1 MRRDFENVVES
12 GEVVYRGISRIFQT
26 CKSFFITHLF
36 DFIPLV
42 WGLTSDKKSMGM
54 LDRYKKKGG
63 FFQLLQ
69 LLETS
74 PSAKRE
80 QFLTL
85 IAGESPVWEEAL
97 RKRILTITRV
107 YSWDGQYLVEIFSR
121 VQPMTLAY
129 ALHGNPPEQIEQL
142 LSCLPPIS
150 KRKITDLMT
159 ESNPS
164 AAEKGTCISKMLS
177 EVRGFISQGIIR
189 LDKVDPELH
198 IPENIEEVLSSTV
211 HAVPVYETDAMK
223 KDSKPNIV
231 GDNDGS
237 VAAPGN
243 SQETE
248 FLKRKVNQLASEV
261 NALKHENSV
270 LKDKL
275 AQIKKIA

>member
-1 MRRDFENVVES
+1 LS
-12 GEVVYRGISRIFQT
+12 GLFSGLKPLVLEVV
-26 CKSFFITHLF
+26 
-36 DFIPLV
+36 
-42 WGLTSDKKSMGM
+42 SDKNAMGM

-74 PSAKRE
+74 PTTKRE

-107 YSWDGQYLVEIFSR
+107 YSWEGQYLVEIFSR
-121 VQPMTLAY
+121 VQPQTLAY
-129 ALHGNPPEQIEQL
+129 ALHGNPAEQIESL

-150 KRKITDLMT
+150 KRKITDLMA
-159 ESNPS
+159 EANPS

-177 EVRGFISQGIIR
+177 EVRGYIGQGIIR
-189 LDKVDPELH
+189 LEKVDPELH
-198 IPENIEEVLSSTV
+198 IPENIEEILSTTAFSIPTFEV
-211 HAVPVYETDAMK
+211 AK
-223 KDSKPNIV
+223 KDGKPNIV
-231 GDNDGS
+231 GESDDS
-237 VAAPGN
+237 PAASAGG
-243 SQETE
+243 QETE

>member
-1 MRRDFENVVES
+1 
-12 GEVVYRGISRIFQT
+12 
-26 CKSFFITHLF
+26 
-36 DFIPLV
+36 
-42 WGLTSDKKSMGM
+42 M

-97 RKRILTITRV
+97 RQRILTITRV

-211 HAVPVYETDAMK
+211 HAVPLYETDAMK

-231 GDNDGS
+231 GDNDGA
-237 VAAPGN
+237 VAAPAN

>member
-1 MRRDFENVVES
+1 M
-12 GEVVYRGISRIFQT
+12 
-26 CKSFFITHLF
+26 L
-36 DFIPLV
+36 PLV
-42 WGLTSDKKSMGM
+42 LHYVSDILNMGM

-63 FFQLLQ
+63 FYQLLQ

-74 PSAKRE
+74 PANKRE
-80 QFLTL
+80 QFLGL
-85 IAGESPVWEEAL
+85 IGGESPAWEEAL

-121 VQPMTLAY
+121 VQPLTLAN
-129 ALHGNPPEQIEQL
+129 ALHGNPQEQVEQL

-150 KRKITDLMT
+150 KRKITDLMA
-159 ESNPS
+159 ESAPTP
-164 AAEKGTCISKMLS
+164 AEKSTCISKMLT
-177 EVRGFISQGIIR
+177 EVRGFVSQGIIR
-189 LDKVDPELH
+189 LEKVDPELH
-198 IPENIEEVLSSTV
+198 IPENIEELLSVNAFATPTFDTSEP
-211 HAVPVYETDAMK
+211 AQK

-231 GDNDGS
+231 GES
-237 VAAPGN
+237 EPA
-243 SQETE
+243 SQQENE